1 MTNNEEIKKK
11 WAERDR
17 VTRAITKDGL
27 FRAAAIHN
35 TVSVQS
41 AHDRHS
47 LDPLRTLVLSRAMA
61 GASLMASFL
70 KGEERVVLM
79 AEGDGE
85 VKTVYAEALQVGE
98 VRGYAVLNKTPA
110 EERTG
115 PLGKGLFKVQRIMYG
130 KQEPVTG
137 IVELHRGD
145 ITSDLS
151 HYLTQSEQ
159 IPSAFIFDMTFDE
172 QDRPLQS
179 VGLLVQAMPGARPE
193 DIFKVYD
200 NLDYLDRLTEFAD
213 KGYSPEDILRAVMPS
228 EIDVLSN
235 TPVDFFC
242 RCSLDRFKSIL
253 LTIGYEEVAAM
264 QASGQNELVCQYC
277 SERYYLSEED
287 FTELKEQLLA
297 RRN

>member
-1 MTNNEEIKKK
+1 
-11 WAERDR
+11 
-17 VTRAITKDGL
+17 
-27 FRAAAIHN
+27 
-35 TVSVQS
+35 
-41 AHDRHS
+41 
-47 LDPLRTLVLSRAMA
+47 
-61 GASLMASFL
+61 
-70 KGEERVVLM
+70 
-79 AEGDGE
+79 
-85 VKTVYAEALQVGE
+85 
-98 VRGYAVLNKTPA
+98 
-110 EERTG
+110 
-115 PLGKGLFKVQRIMYG
+115 
-130 KQEPVTG
+130 
-137 IVELHRGD
+137 
-145 ITSDLS
+145 
-151 HYLTQSEQ
+151 
-159 IPSAFIFDMTFDE
+159 MTFDA

-253 LTIGYEEVAAM
+253 LTIGYEEVSEM